1 MAINLVKNNS
11 IDLIKEK
18 LEKQLELLKEL
29 EVAYSAELCKYV
41 VKYEYNEGD
50 RKVFSLY
57 DREEDKLIKM
67 DKHERIMSWLKIRNI
82 DHSQVKFI
90 N

>member
-1 MAINLVKNNS
+1 MSIN
-11 IDLIKEK
+11 LIKEK
-18 LEKQLELLKEL
+18 LEKQLELLAEL
-29 EVAYSAELCKYV
+29 EQAYSSELCKYV
-41 VKYEYNEGD
+41 VKYEYNMGD
-50 RKVFSLY
+50 RKVYSLY

>member
-1 MAINLVKNNS
+1 MAIN
-11 IDLIKEK
+11 LIKEK
-18 LEKQLELLKEL
+18 LEKQLELLEEL

-50 RKVFSLY
+50 RKVYSLY

-67 DKHERIMSWLKIRNI
+67 DKHERIMSWFNVRNI
-82 DHSQVKFI
+82 DLNKVKFI

>member
-1 MAINLVKNNS
+1 MS

-29 EVAYSAELCKYV
+29 ETAHSAELCKYV

-67 DKHERIMSWLKIRNI
+67 DKHERIMSWLNVRNI
-82 DHSQVKFI
+82 NHSNVKFI
-90 N
+90 D